1 MSDYQLTQLKTMLL
15 VKHLNSLNAVREDQ
29 IVFKRIYEWEEE
41 YAKTQEYQGFSAEQQ
56 QLFQQ
61 LLASDDQKE
70 PVPDETYR
78 LFSRRAFDEN
88 FFECFVA
95 VIYYSLTIIP
105 QRPIKFVA

>member
-1 MSDYQLTQLKTMLL
+1 MLL

-61 LLASDDQKE
+61 LLASDDQKQRHDLVFE
-70 PVPDETYR
+70 
-78 LFSRRAFDEN
+78 FDSIHGSELAAAKK
-88 FFECFVA
+88 F
-95 VIYYSLTIIP
+95 YYLAGIHDALRIFNVS
-105 QRPIKFVA
+105 